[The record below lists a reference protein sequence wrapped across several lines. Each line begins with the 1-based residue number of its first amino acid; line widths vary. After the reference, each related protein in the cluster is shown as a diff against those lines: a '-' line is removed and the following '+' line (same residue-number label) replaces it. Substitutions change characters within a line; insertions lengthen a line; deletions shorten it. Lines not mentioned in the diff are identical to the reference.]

1 MIRCRL
7 ESGQFKVDRA
17 TDATSNYLVVVI
29 GGAVSVFGLSIGGC
43 QAVGCANLNQIG
55 KRSINRGEANLLTF
69 LNQYL
74 VELLG

>member
-7 ESGQFKVDRA
+7 ESGQFKLDRTTAAA
-17 TDATSNYLVVVI
+17 TNQMVVVI

-43 QAVGCANLNQIG
+43 QAVSCANLNQIG
-55 KRSINRGEANLLTF
+55 KRSINGGEANLLTF